1 MAEKDGQISLLG
13 EQVFRKVCH
22 FIKDHDE
29 EMHGVEWINVNVSPY
44 QFLDNDM
51 PGIYLGII
59 NECGVPVSKVHFE
72 LTEESIVDYSLLKVQ
87 LSNMNEAG
95 FKFVLDDYGSGYSNL
110 IRLRSYSFDNIKID
124 MEIVWDYCDS
134 PSPILP
140 AFIKAIREMGHSV
153 TAEGIENE
161 TMAQMMLE
169 LGCDYQ
175 QGYAYSRPLPADEF
189 LEYCSRMKK

>member
-1 MAEKDGQISLLG
+1 
-13 EQVFRKVCH
+13 
-22 FIKDHDE
+22 
-29 EMHGVEWINVNVSPY
+29 
-44 QFLDNDM
+44 
-51 PGIYLGII
+51 
-59 NECGVPVSKVHFE
+59 
-72 LTEESIVDYSLLKVQ
+72 
-87 LSNMNEAG
+87 
-95 FKFVLDDYGSGYSNL
+95 
-110 IRLRSYSFDNIKID
+110 

-161 TMAQMMLE
+161 DMAQMMFE

-175 QGYAYSRPLPADEF
+175 QGYAYSKPLPADEF